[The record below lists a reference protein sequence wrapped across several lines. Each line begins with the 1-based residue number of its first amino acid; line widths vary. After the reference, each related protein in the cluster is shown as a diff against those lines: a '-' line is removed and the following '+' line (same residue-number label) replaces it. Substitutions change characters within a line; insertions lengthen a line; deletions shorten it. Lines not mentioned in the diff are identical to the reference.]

1 MDTRMKCKNILRSLE
16 CVLRRFYFIVVC
28 VWSCYKLLGLFL
40 KLTECYKAVCNWTDL
55 IKWKEKEAELWMHQN
70 GGTPQKYVSFS
81 ENS

>member
-1 MDTRMKCKNILRSLE
+1 MGFTLLL
-16 CVLRRFYFIVVC
+16 CVNDLDVRIF
-28 VWSCYKLLGLFL
+28 GLFL